1 MFVIDGGTPVSG
13 DVQIT
18 SLPFVPADGEM
29 TILPFPMPGDGVVTI
44 QPISAGEGEFTILPF
59 PMPGDD
65 GVFTFL
71 PIFDENFFAVR
82 PLNVDFDFSA
92 LAVGNISLSALDWN
106 NLLPAELV
114 STEGFGFQSFVLN
127 GDGGVTLTLLDG
139 SFVTLAPADL
149 SAISF
154 PAIEDAGR
162 LAVDPSTLT
171 GALLDGFNAGWI

>member
-1 MFVIDGGTPVSG
+1 MFVIDGGPPASG

-18 SLPFVPADGEM
+18 SLPVMPADGE
-29 TILPFPMPGDGVVTI
+29 V
-44 QPISAGEGEFTILPF
+44 TILPF

-65 GVFTFL
+65 GVFTILPFPMPGDDGVITIM
-71 PIFDENFFAVR
+71 PIFDENFFAIR
-82 PLNVDFDFSA
+82 PLSVDFDFSA
-92 LAVGNISLSALDWN
+92 LAAGNISLSGLDWN
-106 NLLPAELV
+106 SLLPTELV
-114 STEGFGFQSFVLN
+114 SAEGFGFQSFVLN
-127 GDGGVTLTLLDG
+127 NDGGVTLTLLDG